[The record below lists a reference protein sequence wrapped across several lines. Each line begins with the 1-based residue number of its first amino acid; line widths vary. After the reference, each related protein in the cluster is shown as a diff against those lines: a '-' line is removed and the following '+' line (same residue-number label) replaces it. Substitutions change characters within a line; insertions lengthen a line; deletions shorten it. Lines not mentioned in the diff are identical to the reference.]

1 MLQWLPGG
9 PRRIAWNDHVG
20 DAVGSRV
27 LCLDTPG
34 EPRALP
40 RPLCCVAPDGSFG
53 LSIDFVRAG
62 ALRAGYGYA
71 TAPTAPRSP
80 DSRGLRRAPDDDGIW
95 RVDLATGESRLVL
108 SIAAADAVLPA
119 PHNWDRS
126 MRHWLHHV
134 AVSPS
139 GARMAFLHCAVRR
152 DGSFGA
158 RLMTATVEGED
169 ARVVV
174 PGARVSH
181 FCWRDADTILAWATV
196 PGLGA
201 GFYLLSDHEPTHERV
216 GPDSLVEDGHCTYL
230 GDRRWILCDT
240 YPDILGHQHPYLFD
254 TATEREHPLG
264 MFFAPQ
270 AYRGAKRCDLHPRA
284 SPSGRLVA
292 VDSAHAGGRQMY
304 LIDVS
309 EILSGSDE

>member
-1 MLQWLPGG
+1 
-9 PRRIAWNDHVG
+9 
-20 DAVGSRV
+20 
-27 LCLDTPG
+27 
-34 EPRALP
+34 
-40 RPLCCVAPDGSFG
+40 
-53 LSIDFVRAG
+53 
-62 ALRAGYGYA
+62 
-71 TAPTAPRSP
+71 
-80 DSRGLRRAPDDDGIW
+80 
-95 RVDLATGESRLVL
+95 
-108 SIAAADAVLPA
+108 
-119 PHNWDRS
+119 
-126 MRHWLHHV
+126 
-134 AVSPS
+134 
-139 GARMAFLHCAVRR
+139 
-152 DGSFGA
+152 
-158 RLMTATVEGED
+158 MTATVEGED